1 MKVGGHSSLL
11 GRGARAAALVALALV
26 LAACGRAEA
35 TTTTSSADA
44 VVVVGRSVDAGEAG
58 APRTTAR
65 ADAGPTAED
74 TILPPA
80 NSEELAA
87 RMRHLLEAIAQGNA
101 ELANDA
107 IFPRDAYLLLRDGAD
122 PAKAWEKKVSLPF
135 HKSVEKLHKTAVRNG
150 RVANAKFVGFEL
162 GHSVQQVTPKKK
174 DWKSPVWRVKGSKL
188 TFVVDGRPH
197 TVRIAEMVAFRGAWY
212 VTKLR

>member
-1 MKVGGHSSLL
+1 MKVVGGLSSRL
-11 GRGARAAALVALALV
+11 GRRAALALA
-26 LAACGRAEA
+26 LAMPACGRAEA

-44 VVVVGRSVDAGEAG
+44 VVVVGRSGDAGDAG
-58 APRTTAR
+58 APKAAR
-65 ADAGPTAED
+65 ADAGATAED

-107 IFPRDAYLLLRDGAD
+107 VFPRDAYLLLRDGPD
-122 PAKAWEKKVSLPF
+122 PAKAWEKKVSVPF
-135 HKSVEKLHKTAVRNG
+135 HKSVEKLHKTAVRDG

-162 GHSVQQVTPKKK
+162 GHSVQQLTPKKK

-188 TFVVDGRPH
+188 AFVVDGRPH